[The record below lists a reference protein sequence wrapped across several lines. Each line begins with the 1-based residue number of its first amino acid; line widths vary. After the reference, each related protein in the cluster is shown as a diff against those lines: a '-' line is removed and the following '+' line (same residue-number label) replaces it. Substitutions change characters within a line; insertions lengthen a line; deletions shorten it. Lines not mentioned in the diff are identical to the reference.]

1 MRLSPRFS
9 EKISKLYAILCG
21 RKDILIGRK
30 TSPFNHR
37 ELWVDLAS
45 IDFVGTKSK
54 IERSFMNRDDF
65 IKIMVT
71 ADEMVKPMLERARQ

>member
-1 MRLSPRFS
+1 M
-9 EKISKLYAILCG
+9 
-21 RKDILIGRK
+21 RK

-45 IDFVGTKSK
+45 IDFVGTKSV
-54 IERSFMNRDDF
+54 IERSIMNRDDF

-71 ADEMVKPMLERARQ
+71 ADEMVKPMLGRARQ